1 MPLIKK
7 RINPNTVA
15 NVDAKPIDSFFETS
29 NVAVPAVNIT
39 EMGIL
44 GNGEN
49 KTDLPRDKSRPYT
62 NAEIKKKIDE
72 LSEHELTEIFRIIKK
87 NNEKY
92 STNKNGIFVNLSSLR
107 KNTIQEI
114 NNFILFCDNNNR
126 IFDEE
131 EMERTKYKDIIC
143 Q

>member
-15 NVDAKPIDSFFETS
+15 NTDAKPIDSFFETS

-44 GNGEN
+44 GDGVN
-49 KTDLPRDKSRPYT
+49 TMDTPRDKLRPYT

-72 LSEHELTEIFRIIKK
+72 LSEHELSEIFRIIKK

-92 STNKNGIFVNLSSLR
+92 STNKNGIFINLSSLR
-107 KNTIQEI
+107 KNTIHEL